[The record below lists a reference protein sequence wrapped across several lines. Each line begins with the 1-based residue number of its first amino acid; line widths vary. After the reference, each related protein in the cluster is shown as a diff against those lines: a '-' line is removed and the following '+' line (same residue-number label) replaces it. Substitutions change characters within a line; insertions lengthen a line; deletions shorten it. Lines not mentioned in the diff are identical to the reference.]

1 MKIVAALLVTLTLSA
16 CSFIFPV
23 PHDPVAFGTLVD
35 LKISVDNL
43 SCKNKDNWDTTFTQ
57 VTRLERYTE
66 LREDPQAKNIAQLKV
81 ALVKARESKNEVFCD
96 SVLKVQRTRVDV
108 ITNAWRGR

>member
-1 MKIVAALLVTLTLSA
+1 MKKLLVVVSFALLSGCA
-16 CSFIFPV
+16 FIWPV

-35 LKISVDNL
+35 VKIGVDNL
-43 SCKNKDNWDTTFTQ
+43 SCKNKENWDVVFSN
-57 VTRLERYTE
+57 VTRLEKYTE